1 MKKFVPAV
9 ALSLAGMV
17 VFTACGPESGT
28 VYAKQFT
35 PGHYTTE
42 QVADYIPIC
51 QYDPNLKMTT
61 CRQQFIGYHD
71 SQRWH
76 DDCYALFFKNDEGD
90 KGDDCVPQST
100 YDSTDIGDFY
110 SKE

>member
-1 MKKFVPAV
+1 MKKFSL
-9 ALSLAGMV
+9 ALATGLAGMV
-17 VFTACGPESGT
+17 VFTACGPDSGT
-28 VYAKQFT
+28 VYAKQFY

-51 QYDPNLKMTT
+51 GYDAALKQTT
-61 CRQQFIGYHD
+61 CKQQLVGFHD
-71 SQRWH
+71 EQNWH

-90 KGDDCVPQST
+90 KGKDCTQQST